1 MIKAGLDI
9 GNSKISFIIAD
20 YKNIENIKILSIASV
35 PNNNIK
41 KNIILNFEN
50 LHDQIKSLVIEAE
63 KQSQTKL
70 NSINL
75 NLSLLNS
82 NSHYYNSEI
91 ELKNERISELHLKKI
106 INQSEYFDNQSEKFE
121 IFNNI
126 TSYDIDNNLYFN
138 APIGNY
144 SDNIKINFY
153 KIYIQKKYSDNIS
166 SVIKKLKLN
175 IDNYIPSPLSSSL
188 SSLTKDEKELGTIC
202 IDLGHSTS
210 SISVFENNKFVY
222 GDAIGVGSNN
232 VTLDIA
238 RGLSTNISSAE
249 RLKTLYGSLVS
260 SPSDDHEII
269 EIPIISGDKNTFKQ
283 ITRSSLNAIIR
294 PRIEETLEMIWQKIR
309 DNNLRN
315 KKLNNVVLTGGGAMM
330 DNIEKYVETIFASGV
345 RVSNPLDQLNLE
357 NNFKKPNFCDI
368 IGSILYDQDLFK
380 IDFLA
385 NQSKNSKKRGIS
397 GFFDRCRPKLANNSH

>member
-9 GNSKISFIIAD
+9 GNSKISCVIAD
-20 YKNIENIKILSIASV
+20 YKNTENINILSIASV

-50 LHDQIKSLVIEAE
+50 LHDQIKSLVIDAE

-82 NSHYYNSEI
+82 NSHYYNSAI
-91 ELKNERISELHLKKI
+91 ELKNEKISELHLKKI
-106 INQSEYFDNQSEKFE
+106 INQSEYFNNHREKFE

-153 KIYIQKKYSDNIS
+153 KINIQKKYSDNIS

-294 PRIEETLEMIWQKIR
+294 PRIEETLEMIWQKIK
-309 DNNLRN
+309 DNNLNN

-345 RVSNPLDQLNLE
+345 RVSSPLEQLNLD

-397 GFFDRCRPKLANNSH
+397 SFFSWLDQYI

>member
-9 GNSKISFIIAD
+9 GNSKISCVIAD
-20 YKNIENIKILSIASV
+20 YKNTENINILSIASV

-50 LHDQIKSLVIEAE
+50 LHDQIKSLVIDAE

-82 NSHYYNSEI
+82 NSHYYNSAI
-91 ELKNERISELHLKKI
+91 KLKNEKISDLHLKKI
-106 INQSEYFDNQSEKFE
+106 INQSEYFNNNREQFE

-144 SDNIKINFY
+144 SDNLKINFY
-153 KIYIQKKYSDNIS
+153 KINIQKKYSDNIS

-294 PRIEETLEMIWQKIR
+294 PRIEETLEMIWQKIK
-309 DNNLRN
+309 DNNLNN

-345 RVSNPLDQLNLE
+345 RVSSPLEKLNLE
-357 NNFKKPNFCDI
+357 NNYKKPNFCDI
-368 IGSILYDQDLFK
+368 IGSILYEQDLFK

-385 NQSKNSKKRGIS
+385 KQSKTTKKRGLS
-397 GFFDRCRPKLANNSH
+397 GFFSWLDQYI

>member
-9 GNSKISFIIAD
+9 GNSKISCVIAD
-20 YKNIENIKILSIASV
+20 YKNTENINILSLASV

-50 LHDQIKSLVIEAE
+50 LHDQIKSLFIEAE

-82 NSHYYNSEI
+82 SSHYYDSQI

-106 INQSEYFDNQSEKFE
+106 INQSEYFSNISDKFE

-126 TSYDIDNNLYFN
+126 TSYDIDNTQYFN

-153 KIYIQKKYSDNIS
+153 KILIQKKYTDNIS

-202 IDLGHSTS
+202 LDLGHSTS

-222 GDAIGVGSNN
+222 GDTIGVGSNN

-238 RGLSTNISSAE
+238 RGLSTTISSAE

-309 DNNLRN
+309 DNNLRS
-315 KKLNNVVLTGGGAMM
+315 KKLNNVVLTGGGSMM
-330 DNIEKYVETIFASGV
+330 DNIAKYVETIFASGV

-368 IGSILYDQDLFK
+368 IGSILYDQDKFRVN
-380 IDFLA
+380 FLA
-385 NQSKNSKKRGIS
+385 NKSKNSKKRGIS
-397 GFFDRCRPKLANNSH
+397 SFFSWLDQYI